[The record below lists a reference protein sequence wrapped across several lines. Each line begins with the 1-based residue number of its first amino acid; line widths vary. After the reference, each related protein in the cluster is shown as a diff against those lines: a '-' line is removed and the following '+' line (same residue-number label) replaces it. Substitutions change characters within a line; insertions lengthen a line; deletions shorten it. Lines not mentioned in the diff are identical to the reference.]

1 MEDNKTKY
9 IESSLAAFRAIKS
22 FVFQKGAY
30 PGNFDNGTWKE
41 EDYDD
46 PGYRRVMRED
56 FDNYLRLLTIIR
68 KQYAQALCDAVPHIE
83 SEYDHL
89 VINSRNLDQ
98 AVKLFRK
105 KFEEVFFV
113 IEWKWDIN
121 KIIGNYILPLGSHDI
136 ITHEEGN
143 LYQDL
148 ICDIGLI
155 HCQAVNVVCDV
166 FDIER
171 PWNKNRPDAI
181 KIEAAR
187 TECAENGTTE
197 TEGRT
202 TETEDGHSLQT
213 SGKDGGSETD
223 SIKRQIPPEFAEYF
237 NASFKGI
244 GPNNI
249 DDYKK
254 LVSSLTDV
262 ARERSAYEYAKIALL
277 IYKSNKML
285 QRKRPNTF
293 REWYQYF
300 CTIVGCECSSW
311 YKPSNLPITKALKE
325 EFYYLLN

>member
-1 MEDNKTKY
+1 MEESKTKY

-56 FDNYLRLLTIIR
+56 FDNYMRSLAIIR

-83 SEYDHL
+83 SEYDNL

-121 KIIGNYILPLGSHDI
+121 KIMGNYILPLGSHDI

-166 FDIER
+166 FDLER

-187 TECAENGTTE
+187 TECTKNGAAE
-197 TEGRT
+197 TEGGI
-202 TETEDGHSLQT
+202 TETEDGHYLQKT
-213 SGKDGGSETD
+213 EKNGKSETND
-223 SIKRQIPPEFAEYF
+223 INCKLPSEFADYF
-237 NASFKGI
+237 VASFKGI

-249 DDYKK
+249 NLYKR
-254 LVSSLTDV
+254 LEENLTDTKI
-262 ARERSAYEYAKIALL
+262 ERSVIEYAKIALL
-277 IYKSNKML
+277 IYNSKKMSSKKP
-285 QRKRPNTF
+285 QTF
-293 REWYQYF
+293 SKWYQYF
-300 CTIVGCECSSW
+300 CKIVGCEYNKD
-311 YKPSNLPITKALKE
+311 YKPSKLKDTE
-325 EFYYLLN
+325 GLEKEFSFLF

>member
-98 AVKLFRK
+98 AVKLFRR

-121 KIIGNYILPLGSHDI
+121 KIIGNHSALGES
-136 ITHEEGN
+136 
-143 LYQDL
+143 
-148 ICDIGLI
+148 
-155 HCQAVNVVCDV
+155 
-166 FDIER
+166 
-171 PWNKNRPDAI
+171 
-181 KIEAAR
+181 
-187 TECAENGTTE
+187 
-197 TEGRT
+197 
-202 TETEDGHSLQT
+202 
-213 SGKDGGSETD
+213 
-223 SIKRQIPPEFAEYF
+223 
-237 NASFKGI
+237 
-244 GPNNI
+244 
-249 DDYKK
+249 
-254 LVSSLTDV
+254 
-262 ARERSAYEYAKIALL
+262 
-277 IYKSNKML
+277 
-285 QRKRPNTF
+285 
-293 REWYQYF
+293 
-300 CTIVGCECSSW
+300 
-311 YKPSNLPITKALKE
+311 
-325 EFYYLLN
+325 